1 MPVVSPDLAGRV
13 FPPQRYLVGREKI
26 REFARALR
34 SENPLH
40 HDVDAA
46 RAAGFGDVIA
56 PTTFTSVM
64 QGRAVLQ
71 LVDDPDVHLEPSRVV
86 HGSEKIEHRRPI
98 VAGDELFTTMTVT
111 EVTERA
117 GNALLTTVFAIED
130 ADGERVATISST
142 LLVRGDD
149 A

>member
-1 MPVVSPDLAGRV
+1 MPVVSPGLAGRV
-13 FPPQRYLVGREKI
+13 FPSKHYLVGREKI
-26 REFARALR
+26 REFARAVR

-46 RAAGFGDVIA
+46 RAAGFDDVIA
-56 PTTFTSVM
+56 PGTFTTVM

-71 LVDDPDVHLEPSRVV
+71 LVEAPDVGIEPSRVV
-86 HGSEKIEHRRPI
+86 HASEKIELRRPI
-98 VAGDELFTTMTVT
+98 VAGDDLVTTMTVT
-111 EVTERA
+111 DVTERA
-117 GNALLTTVFAIED
+117 GNAILTTVFEIHD
-130 ADGERVATISST
+130 AADEPVATITST